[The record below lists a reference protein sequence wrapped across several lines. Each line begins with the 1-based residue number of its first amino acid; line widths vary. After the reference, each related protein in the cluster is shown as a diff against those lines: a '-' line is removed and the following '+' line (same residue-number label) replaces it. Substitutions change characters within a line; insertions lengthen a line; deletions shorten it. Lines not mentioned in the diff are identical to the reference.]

1 MDGVLANIPTNS
13 LIEMM
18 LVILTVKPSA
28 PVNDGKEI
36 EQIQRELKRRGEDQ
50 CWTFCIVN

>member
-28 PVNDGKEI
+28 PANDGKEI
-36 EQIQRELKRRGEDQ
+36 EQIQRELKRRGKDQ
-50 CWTFCIVN
+50 CWTFGIVN